1 MADLGAY
8 EEDVKFNWTAADNLV
23 AELRSTAR
31 VLHDQIGERRRIGG
45 GARAQWEGSYG
56 QQFDGRLN
64 ICTGDAQNFGN
75 KMRDAADDLEEL
87 AKLARQEQQRR
98 VNAREWVRQQENKNA
113 LEEAWDGTKSFFGF
127 GEDVPPEVAPPIQA
141 ESKIPIH
148 DRPSERGPSTPAGR
162 T

>member
-8 EEDVKFNWTAADNLV
+8 DKPVVFNWTAADALV

-31 VLHDQIGERRRIGG
+31 VLNEQIGERRRIGG
-45 GARAQWEGSYG
+45 GARVQWNGSYG

-64 ICTGDAQNFGN
+64 ICTGDAQNFVN
-75 KMRDAADDLEEL
+75 KMRGAADDLEEL
-87 AKLARQEQQRR
+87 ASLARQEQQRR
-98 VNAREWVRQQENKNA
+98 VNAAEWVRQQEDQNF
-113 LEEAWDGTKSFFGF
+113 LESGLDAASDLLF
-127 GEDVPPEVAPPIQA
+127 GEDMPPEIAPPIQE

-148 DRPSERGPSTPAGR
+148 DTPSERGPSTPAGR